1 MGQGA
6 GRPFPDDLRA
16 ILADALGLL
25 LDATRWFGVPGFKLK
40 LNCAVATCSFWGQ
53 MPR

>member
-6 GRPFPDDLRA
+6 GRPFPDAMWA

-25 LDATRWFGVPGFKLK
+25 LDAARRFGVPGFKLK
-40 LNCAVATCSFWGQ
+40 LNCAVVIGSFWGQ